1 MSRLLPGL
9 ALLLP
14 LVVIGVAAPHAH
26 ADFYGLDGQYQCF
39 EKPSPACAE
48 GSRLLA
54 APALDKPAIPVV
66 KPEDDA
72 ARPAARPAALSKTP
86 DGVLSPAVTR
96 PPYHPPSDPVHDIA
110 MRIEAGTATPDDLHR
125 LHALANAG
133 NGSATELLAWC
144 DYTGVGTPRDPI
156 AAYLLYAAAASEGVP
171 HARANEAAIYEG
183 VLTSDQRQQVLDVQ
197 DNGIALNAVR

>member
-1 MSRLLPGL
+1 MFRLLPGL
-9 ALLLP
+9 ALMLP
-14 LVVIGVAAPHAH
+14 LVAIGFAAPHAH
-26 ADFYGLDGQYQCF
+26 ADFYRLDGQYQCF
-39 EKPSPACAE
+39 EKPSPACAD

-54 APALDKPAIPVV
+54 APASDKPAIPVA
-66 KPEDDA
+66 KPADDA
-72 ARPAARPAALSKTP
+72 ARPAALSETS
-86 DGVLSPAVTR
+86 DAVLSPAVTR

-110 MRIEAGTATPDDLHR
+110 MRIEAGKATPDDLHR
-125 LHALANAG
+125 LQLLAKTG

-171 HARANEAAIYEG
+171 HARANEAAIYES